1 MSKKHDIDFKCIFML
16 IFIKLGNIIGNYSG
30 EMFFHCQPVPV
41 SRAAHDAAAAARL
54 WDLSEKL
61 CGLNK

>member
-1 MSKKHDIDFKCIFML
+1 MFIL

-61 CGLNK
+61 CGLNN